1 MQEKK
6 VAIDAQIVEQI
17 KRKNTDAFRLF
28 VERYQKRLYFMCF
41 DLTGNHHDAEDLS
54 QDVFIKVFRSA
65 HQLRDNQDIEGWLYR
80 IAVNAFLD
88 KKRKRINRILR
99 FWLDAEDQNID
110 SIDSG
115 STHRPD
121 TATDESLIRHH
132 IQKALKKLSV
142 RERAVFVLRHYQDY
156 SLYEIAQTLSIAEG
170 TVKSLLFRAAKK
182 LRPLLANC
190 VGQIME
196 DAR

>member
-1 MQEKK
+1 M
-6 VAIDAQIVEQI
+6 AIDDQIVEQI
-17 KRKNTDAFRLF
+17 KGKNTRAFHLF

-54 QDVFIKVFRSA
+54 QEVFIKVFRSA
-65 HQLRDNQDIEGWLYR
+65 NQLRANQDILAWLYR
-80 IAVNAFLD
+80 IAVNTFLD
-88 KKRKRINRILR
+88 KKRKRTNRILR
-99 FWLDAEDQNID
+99 FWLDSEDQTID
-110 SIDSG
+110 PVDNK
-115 STHRPD
+115 STSRPD
-121 TATDESLIRHH
+121 NLTDASLIHNH
-132 IQKALKKLSV
+132 IQRALTKLSA

-156 SLYEIAQTLSIAEG
+156 SLYEISQTLSIAEG

-190 VGQIME
+190 VGQTKE